1 MKTALVVL
9 DMLNDFVDGTL
20 ANSAAVPIIDPIGQL
35 ADAARGR
42 DDWVVVYANDA
53 HKPGDVEFEVFG
65 EHALAGSVG
74 AEVVPGLSPQGDD
87 LVVPKRFY
95 SAFTETDLD
104 ATCRVH
110 NIGKMVIVGQHTNCC
125 CRHTTYDAF
134 LRGNRSRRGV
144 RCDLHVRPDGRRP
157 VRRRSDRGD
166 RVPRHVLQLPGGRDK
181 RPPLAEHRAPRSSPW
196 RCATLPR
203 RDF

>member
-20 ANSAAVPIIDPIGQL
+20 ANPAAEPIIDTIDRL

-42 DDWVVVYANDA
+42 SDWVVVYANDA
-53 HKPGDVEFEVFG
+53 HKAGDVEFEVFG
-65 EHALAGSVG
+65 EHALAGSPG
-74 AEVVPGLSPQGDD
+74 AEVVPGLAPGGDD
-87 LVVPKRFY
+87 IVVPKRFY

-110 NIGKMVIVGQHTNCC
+110 NIGKMVVVGQHTNCC

-134 LRGNRSRRGV
+134 LRGIEV
-144 RCDLHVRPDGRRP
+144 AV
-157 VRRRSDRGD
+157 VSDATCMFEPMTGD
-166 RVPRHVLQLPGGRDK
+166 DYDDAQEQALAYLATYYNSKVVESTDVL
-181 RPPLAEHRAPRSSPW
+181 
-196 RCATLPR
+196 
-203 RDF
+203 

>member
-20 ANSAAVPIIDPIGQL
+20 ANSAAKPIIGNIDRL
-35 ADAARGR
+35 AAAARSR
-42 DDWVVVYANDA
+42 NDWTVVYANDA

-65 EHALAGSVG
+65 EHALAGSPG
-74 AEVVPGLSPQGDD
+74 AEVVSELTPKVEDV
-87 LVVPKRFY
+87 VVPKRFY

-110 NIGKMVIVGQHTNCC
+110 NIGKMVVVGQHTNCC

-134 LRGNRSRRGV
+134 LRGIEV
-144 RCDLHVRPDGRRP
+144 AVVADATCMFEPMA
-157 VRRRSDRGD
+157 GD
-166 RVPRHVLQLPGGRDK
+166 RYEEAQDEALTYLSTFYNSAVLETSEL
-181 RPPLAEHRAPRSSPW
+181 L
-196 RCATLPR
+196 
-203 RDF
+203 